1 MVLIPENTIEE
12 ILSRVDIVEL
22 ISGYIPLKRAGR
34 SYRALCPFHSEKT
47 PSFMVNPE
55 RQIFHCFGCS
65 AGGNAFG
72 FVMRYERLEFPEAV
86 ELLAK
91 KAGVV
96 LPKAASGARSSQ
108 SQSILTQLYKIN
120 ELAANLYFE
129 QLYSAQ
135 GETALKYLTKRAVS
149 KDSIEKFKLGFA
161 FDRWDGLLNYLRG
174 KDIPLG
180 LIEKAGLIIPKDK
193 GGYYDRFRNRL
204 IVPILDT
211 RNRVLGFGARV
222 LDESL
227 PKYVNSP
234 ETPVYSKGKILFGLN
249 SSYEAIRLNDS
260 AIIVEGYID
269 LITPYQAGFKN
280 IVASCGTALTLEQLR
295 LIKRYTNNV
304 VMVYDSDNA
313 GMLATVRSLDLLIEE
328 GLNVQVAGLPEGYDP
343 DGYVRRLGPDKFR
356 ELLEK
361 AKDIFDYKME
371 ILKSKYSRV
380 TIANKA
386 NIASEMLPT
395 ISKFSNMVLKS
406 AYLKKLAEALKVD
419 ESSLWSELKKVNHA
433 RGYSATR
440 KEKDSSTGAGP
451 LRQPLL
457 ASSTAERLLV
467 KLMLEETEF
476 IAHLREKISPA
487 DFKDRSLSQIVSR
500 MFELFSAG
508 KKIDAKCLVSQCVD
522 PQAAQTICE
531 LLASDYPQQADR
543 ARMLEDC
550 LSRMKGDSR
559 KLKQQELCEQMK
571 LAQVRKDEFKLRE
584 LLAEFQY
591 LSKRAN

>member
-1 MVLIPENTIEE
+1 MALIPENTIEE
-12 ILSRVDIVEL
+12 ILSRIDIVEL

-72 FVMRYERLEFPEAV
+72 FVMQYERLEFPEAV

-91 KAGVV
+91 KAGVA
-96 LPKAASGARSSQ
+96 LAKAASGAHSSQ
-108 SQSILTQLYKIN
+108 SQSIGTQLYKIN
-120 ELAANLYFE
+120 ELAAELYFK

-135 GETALKYLTKRAVS
+135 GEAALKYLARRAVT
-149 KDSIEKFKLGFA
+149 KDTMQKFKLGFA
-161 FDRWDGLLNYLRG
+161 LDHWDGLLNYLRG
-174 KDIPLG
+174 KGIPLG
-180 LIEKAGLIIPKDK
+180 LIEKAGLIIPKDN

-204 IVPILDT
+204 IVPIIDT

-249 SSYEAIRLNDS
+249 AAYEAIRTNDS
-260 AIIVEGYID
+260 AIIVEGYLD

-295 LIKRYTNNV
+295 LIKRYTHNV

-313 GMLATVRSLDLLIEE
+313 GVLATIRSLDLLIEE

-356 ELLEK
+356 ELLER

-371 ILKSKYSRV
+371 MLRAKYSRV

-419 ESSLWSELKKVNHA
+419 EGSLWSELKKVNPVRSA
-433 RGYSATR
+433 VASSASTVVSNRIKDTPLTSSAT
-440 KEKDSSTGAGP
+440 
-451 LRQPLL
+451 
-457 ASSTAERLLV
+457 ERLLV
-467 KLMLEETEF
+467 KLMLEESGF

-487 DFKDRSLSQIVSR
+487 DFKDRGLAQIVSR
-500 MFELFSAG
+500 MFELFCAG
-508 KKIDAKCLVSQCVD
+508 KKIDAKCLVNQCAD
-522 PQAAQTICE
+522 PQAAQIICE
-531 LLASDYPQQADR
+531 LLANDYPQQADR
-543 ARMLEDC
+543 LKMFNDC
-550 LSRMKGDSR
+550 LKRMKEDLR

-571 LAQVRKDEFKLRE
+571 LAQVRKDESRLRE
-584 LLAEFQY
+584 LLAEFQH

>member
-1 MVLIPENTIEE
+1 MIPENTIEE
-12 ILSRVDIVEL
+12 ILSRIDIVEL

-72 FVMRYERLEFPEAV
+72 FVMQYERLEFPEAV

-91 KAGVV
+91 KAGVA
-96 LPKAASGARSSQ
+96 LAKAASGAHSSQ
-108 SQSILTQLYKIN
+108 NQSVGTQLYKIN
-120 ELAANLYFE
+120 ELAAELYFE
-129 QLYSAQ
+129 QLYSAP
-135 GETALKYLTKRAVS
+135 GEAALKYLAKRAVT
-149 KDSIEKFKLGFA
+149 KETMQKFKLGFA
-161 FDRWDGLLNYLRG
+161 LDHWDGLLNYLRG
-174 KDIPLG
+174 KGIPLG
-180 LIEKAGLIIPKDK
+180 LIEKAGLIIPKDN

-204 IVPILDT
+204 IVPIIDT

-249 SSYEAIRLNDS
+249 SAYEAIRANDS
-260 AIIVEGYID
+260 AIIVEGYLD

-295 LIKRYTNNV
+295 LIRRYTHNV

-313 GMLATVRSLDLLIEE
+313 GILATIRSLDLLIEE

-356 ELLEK
+356 ELLK
-361 AKDIFDYKME
+361 GTKDIFDYKME
-371 ILKSKYSRV
+371 ILRAKYSHV

-386 NIASEMLPT
+386 KIASEMLPT

-419 ESSLWSELKKVNHA
+419 ESSLWSELKKVNPVRNTFTSSA
-433 RGYSATR
+433 RTVVSNGVKDIPFTSSA
-440 KEKDSSTGAGP
+440 
-451 LRQPLL
+451 
-457 ASSTAERLLV
+457 AERLLV

-476 IAHLREKISPA
+476 IAHLREKINPA
-487 DFKDRSLSQIVSR
+487 DFQDRSLAQIVSR
-500 MFELFSAG
+500 MFELFCAG
-508 KKIDAKCLVSQCVD
+508 KKIDAKCLVNQCAD
-522 PQAAQTICE
+522 PQAAQIICE
-531 LLASDYPQQADR
+531 LLASDHPPAADR
-543 ARMLEDC
+543 ARMLDDC
-550 LSRMKGDSR
+550 LRRMKEDLR

-571 LAQVRKDEFKLRE
+571 LAQVKNDENRLRE
-584 LLAEFQY
+584 LLTEFQY

>member
-1 MVLIPENTIEE
+1 MALIPENTIEE

-91 KAGVV
+91 KAGVA
-96 LPKAASGARSSQ
+96 LPKAASGVRLSQ

-135 GETALKYLTKRAVS
+135 GEAALKYLTKRAVS

-174 KDIPLG
+174 KGIPLG
-180 LIEKAGLIIPKDK
+180 LIEKAGLIIPKDN

-227 PKYVNSP
+227 PKYINSP

-249 SSYEAIRLNDS
+249 SAYEAIRLNDS
-260 AIIVEGYID
+260 AIIVEGYLD

-343 DGYVRRLGPDKFR
+343 DGYLRRLGPDKFR

-433 RGYSATR
+433 RDYSVTR
-440 KEKDSSTGAGP
+440 KEKDASNGAGP

-500 MFELFSAG
+500 MFELFCAG
-508 KKIDAKCLVSQCVD
+508 KKIDAKCLVSQCAD

-543 ARMLEDC
+543 ARILEDC
-550 LSRMKGDSR
+550 LSRMKGDLR

-591 LSKRAN
+591 LSKRDN

>member
-1 MVLIPENTIEE
+1 MALIPENTIEE
-12 ILSRVDIVEL
+12 ILSRIDIVEL

-47 PSFMVNPE
+47 PSFMVNSE

-72 FVMRYERLEFPEAV
+72 FVMQYERLEFPEAV

-91 KAGVV
+91 KAGVP
-96 LPKAASGARSSQ
+96 LPKAASASQ
-108 SQSILTQLYKIN
+108 SQSIGTQLYKIN
-120 ELAANLYFE
+120 ELAAEFYFE

-135 GETALKYLTKRAVS
+135 GEAALKYLTKRAVN
-149 KDSIEKFKLGFA
+149 KDTMQKFKLGFA
-161 FDRWDGLLNYLRG
+161 LDHWDGLLNYLRAKG
-174 KDIPLG
+174 IPLG
-180 LIEKAGLIIPKDK
+180 LIEKAGLIISKDK

-204 IVPILDT
+204 VVPIIDT
-211 RNRVLGFGARV
+211 RNRVLGFGARA

-249 SSYEAIRLNDS
+249 AAYEAIRVNDS
-260 AIIVEGYID
+260 AIIVEGYLD

-295 LIKRYTNNV
+295 LIKRYTHNV

-343 DGYVRRLGPDKFR
+343 DGYVRRFGPDKFR
-356 ELLEK
+356 ELLERT
-361 AKDIFDYKME
+361 KDIFDYKME
-371 ILKSKYSRV
+371 ILRAKYSRV

-419 ESSLWSELKKVNHA
+419 ESSLWSELKKVNPV
-433 RGYSATR
+433 RDYSAT
-440 KEKDSSTGAGP
+440 SP

-457 ASSTAERLLV
+457 APSAAERLLV
-467 KLMLEETEF
+467 KLMLEETGF

-487 DFKDRSLSQIVSR
+487 DFQDRSLAQIVSR
-500 MFELFSAG
+500 MFELFCAG
-508 KKIDAKCLVSQCVD
+508 KKIDAKCLVNQCAD
-522 PQAAQTICE
+522 PQAARTICE

-543 ARMLEDC
+543 ARILDDC
-550 LSRMKGDSR
+550 LSRIKEDSR

-571 LAQVRKDEFKLRE
+571 SAQVRKDEPLLRE

>member
-1 MVLIPENTIEE
+1 MALIPENTIEE
-12 ILSRVDIVEL
+12 ILSRIDIVEL

-72 FVMRYERLEFPEAV
+72 FVMQYERLEFPEAV

-91 KAGVV
+91 KAGVA
-96 LPKAASGARSSQ
+96 LPKPASGAQASQ
-108 SQSILTQLYKIN
+108 NQNIITQLYKVN
-120 ELAANLYFE
+120 QLAANLYFE

-135 GETALKYLTKRAVS
+135 GEAALKYLARRAVS
-149 KDSIEKFKLGFA
+149 KETMQKFKLGFA
-161 FDRWDGLLNYLRG
+161 LDHWDGLLNYLRG
-174 KDIPLG
+174 KGIPLG
-180 LIEKAGLIIPKDK
+180 LIEKAGLIIPKER

-204 IVPILDT
+204 IVPIIDT
-211 RNRVLGFGARV
+211 RSRVLGFGARV
-222 LDESL
+222 LDESM
-227 PKYVNSP
+227 PKYLNSP

-249 SSYEAIRLNDS
+249 AAYEEIRANDS
-260 AIIVEGYID
+260 AIIVEGYLD

-295 LIKRYTNNV
+295 LIKRYTHNV

-313 GMLATVRSLDLLIEE
+313 GMLATIRSLDLLIEE

-343 DGYVRRLGPDKFR
+343 DGYLRRLGADKFR
-356 ELLEK
+356 ELLK
-361 AKDIFDYKME
+361 GTKDVFDYKME
-371 ILKSKYSRV
+371 ILKSKYSPL

-386 NIASEMLPT
+386 RIASEMLPT

-406 AYLKKLAEALKVD
+406 AYLKKLAEALKVE
-419 ESSLWSELKKVNHA
+419 ESSLWSELKKVRDTPCAQRAPNLPGA
-433 RGYSATR
+433 RM
-440 KEKDSSTGAGP
+440 
-451 LRQPLL
+451 QPLL
-457 ASSTAERLLV
+457 TSSATERLLV

-487 DFKDRSLSQIVSR
+487 DFQDRGLAKIVSR
-500 MFELFSAG
+500 MFELFCAG
-508 KKIDAKCLVSQCVD
+508 KKIDAKCLVNQCAD
-522 PQAAQTICE
+522 PQAAQIICE
-531 LLASDYPQQADR
+531 LLASEYPQQADR
-543 ARMLEDC
+543 PRMFKDC
-550 LSRMKGDSR
+550 LRRMKDDLR

-571 LAQVRKDEFKLRE
+571 LAQVRKDEFRLQE
-584 LLAEFQY
+584 LLAEFKY

>member
-1 MVLIPENTIEE
+1 MALIPENTIEE
-12 ILSRVDIVEL
+12 ILSRIDIVEL

-65 AGGNAFG
+65 AGGNVLG
-72 FVMRYERLEFPEAV
+72 FVMQYERLEFPEAV

-91 KAGVV
+91 KAGVP
-96 LPKAASGARSSQ
+96 LPKDAYGAHSSEN
-108 SQSILTQLYKIN
+108 QSILTQLYKIN
-120 ELAANLYFE
+120 QLAVELYFE

-135 GETALKYLTKRAVS
+135 GEAALKYLSKRAVT
-149 KDSIEKFKLGFA
+149 KDTMQKFKLGFA
-161 FDRWDGLLNYLRG
+161 LDRWDGLLNYLRG
-174 KDIPLG
+174 KGIPLG
-180 LIEKAGLIIPKDK
+180 LIEKAGLIIPKDN

-204 IVPILDT
+204 IVPIIDN

-222 LDESL
+222 LDDGL

-249 SSYEAIRLNDS
+249 AAYEAIRANDS
-260 AIIVEGYID
+260 AIIVEGYLD

-295 LIKRYTNNV
+295 LIKRYTHNV

-328 GLNVQVAGLPEGYDP
+328 GLNAQVAGLPEGYDP

-356 ELLEK
+356 ELLK
-361 AKDIFDYKME
+361 GAKDIFDYKME

-419 ESSLWSELKKVNHA
+419 ESSLWSELKKVRNASGAQRAPSLLRA
-433 RGYSATR
+433 RM
-440 KEKDSSTGAGP
+440 
-451 LRQPLL
+451 QPLL
-457 ASSTAERLLV
+457 ASSATERLLV
-467 KLMLEETEF
+467 KLMLEETEC

-487 DFKDRSLSQIVSR
+487 DFQDRSLAQIVSR
-500 MFELFSAG
+500 MFELFCAG
-508 KKIDAKCLVSQCVD
+508 KKIDAKCLVNQCAD
-522 PQAAQTICE
+522 PQAAQIICE
-531 LLASDYPQQADR
+531 LLASDHPPAADR
-543 ARMLEDC
+543 TRMLDDC
-550 LSRMKGDSR
+550 LRRMKEDLR

-571 LAQVRKDEFKLRE
+571 LAQVRKDEFRLRE

-591 LSKRAN
+591 LSTKS

>member
-1 MVLIPENTIEE
+1 MALIPENTIEE
-12 ILSRVDIVEL
+12 ILSRIDIVEL

-65 AGGNAFG
+65 AGGNAIG
-72 FVMRYERLEFPEAV
+72 FVMQYERLEFPEAV

-91 KAGVV
+91 KAGVA
-96 LPKAASGARSSQ
+96 LPKAASGAHSSQ
-108 SQSILTQLYKIN
+108 NQSILTQLYKIN
-120 ELAANLYFE
+120 ELAAELYFE
-129 QLYSAQ
+129 QLFSAR
-135 GETALKYLTKRAVS
+135 GEAALKYLTKRAVS
-149 KDSIEKFKLGFA
+149 KDTMQKFKLGFA
-161 FDRWDGLLNYLRG
+161 LDHWDGLLNYLRG
-174 KDIPLG
+174 KGIPLG
-180 LIEKAGLIIPKDK
+180 LIEKAGLIISKDN

-204 IVPILDT
+204 IVPIIDT

-249 SSYEAIRLNDS
+249 AAYEAIRANDS
-260 AIIVEGYID
+260 AIIVEGYLD

-295 LIKRYTNNV
+295 LIKRYTHNV

-313 GMLATVRSLDLLIEE
+313 GMLATIRSLDLLIEE

-356 ELLEK
+356 ELLK
-361 AKDIFDYKME
+361 RTKDIFDYKME
-371 ILKSKYSRV
+371 ILRAKYSHV

-386 NIASEMLPT
+386 KIASEMLPT

-419 ESSLWSELKKVNHA
+419 ESSLWSELKKVNSVRNTFASSA
-433 RGYSATR
+433 RTVVSNGVKDTPFTSSAT
-440 KEKDSSTGAGP
+440 
-451 LRQPLL
+451 
-457 ASSTAERLLV
+457 ERLLV
-467 KLMLEETEF
+467 KLMLEESEF

-487 DFKDRSLSQIVSR
+487 DFQDRSLAQIVSR
-500 MFELFSAG
+500 MFELFCAG
-508 KKIDAKCLVSQCVD
+508 KKIDAKCLVNQCAD
-522 PQAAQTICE
+522 PQAAQIICE
-531 LLASDYPQQADR
+531 LLATDYPQQADR
-543 ARMLEDC
+543 ARMFNDC
-550 LSRMKGDSR
+550 LRRMKEDLR

-571 LAQVRKDEFKLRE
+571 LAQVKKDESRLRE
-584 LLAEFQY
+584 LLAEFQC
-591 LSKRAN
+591 LSKRAS